1 MDGDAAILRTDAA
14 ARAEEIRQ
22 SSLPNRAVSA
32 TFRASCPNFLLPTS
46 WRSIPTAFVAVCRSS
61 GGIFDIPTLENK
73 IAELETAMSN
83 PDFWNNPDKAR
94 EVNAQASAMK
104 KKVETFLSLEARA
117 ENIDAAVALA
127 KEFDDLDTAREAQRD
142 FHSLD
147 EAITSFELLTLLNQP
162 NDSCNAY
169 LVISAGAGGTEA
181 CDWAQMLHRMYTRW
195 AERKGFT
202 VETLDWQDGDEAG
215 LRSATIKITG
225 EYAYG
230 YLKNERGVHR
240 LVRISPF
247 DAAGKRHTSFA
258 SIDATPEISN
268 EIKIE
273 INEKDIEIQ
282 TTRSGGKGGQNVN
295 KVETCVILRHLPTGI
310 LIRSSASRTQGANK
324 EQAFAILKAKLFQIE
339 EDKQKAES
347 ERAYGEKGDV
357 SWGNQIRSYVFQPY
371 QKIVDLRTGQETGN
385 IQPVMDGDLDAFIEA
400 KLRGKVRV
408 KGAKDEE
415 D

>member
-1 MDGDAAILRTDAA
+1 MERLTIWKIRDGERRFALWLLL
-14 ARAEEIRQ
+14 
-22 SSLPNRAVSA
+22 SKVLPFF
-32 TFRASCPNFLLPTS
+32 FRPCLKLIPPTS
-46 WRSIPTAFVAVCRSS
+46 WRSIRTASKAAFRSS
-61 GGIFDIPTLENK
+61 GGIFDVPALEQQIATLE
-73 IAELETAMSN
+73 EAMGS
-83 PDFWNNPDKAR
+83 PEFWNDSDKAK
-94 EVNAQASAMK
+94 EISSNAASLK
-104 KKVETFLSLEARA
+104 KKLESFLKLDKRVGDIE
-117 ENIDAAVALA
+117 EGVALA
-127 KEFDDLDTAREAQRD
+127 KEYDDNEMASEAARE
-142 FHSLD
+142 FKSLD
-147 EAITSFELLTLLNQP
+147 EDLASFELLTLLNQP
-162 NDSCNAY
+162 ADISPCY
-169 LVISAGAGGTEA
+169 LVIQAGAGGTEA

-202 VETLDWQDGDEAG
+202 VETIDWQDGDEAG
-215 LRSATIKITG
+215 LRGATIKITG

-247 DAAGKRHTSFA
+247 DSAGKRHTSFCA
-258 SIDATPEISN
+258 IDATPEVSK

-273 INEKDIEIQ
+273 INEKDIEIT

-295 KVETCVILRHLPTGI
+295 KVETAVLLRHLPTGI
-310 LIRSSASRTQGANK
+310 LIRSTAARSQGQNRVL
-324 EQAFAILKAKLFQIE
+324 AFEILKSKLYQLE

-347 ERAYGEKGDV
+347 ERAYGEKGDI

-371 QKIVDLRTGQETGN
+371 QKVLDLRTGEETGN
-385 IQPVMDGDLDAFIEA
+385 IQYVMDGDIDNFIEA